1 MAPSPTPP
9 LRVALLGAGIFART
23 AHLGALAPHV
33 RAGAVTVAAVWS
45 RSAAPAAALA
55 SAYADVTPGG
65 TPPPSALSGDAALD
79 SLLGGGDGH
88 AIDAVVLAVP
98 IPALA
103 ALSARCLAAGHHVLS
118 EKPLAHSLSAAREV
132 LAAAAAAAGRAPA
145 GERPPPRYAVAENFR
160 FEPAF
165 RRAAALVAAGTA
177 GSLLAVTLT
186 GHSAMPPDS
195 PYAATA
201 WRQAPAHRG
210 GVLSD
215 GGVHSVAA
223 LRAVTGRAVRR
234 VVGASVTAGTAD
246 GARAAAPDGLA
257 AVVALD
263 GGATAAVSLCF
274 AVGTRAWRLRVAG
287 TEGAVDVERG
297 AREGAGGYWVRWD
310 TRGGGGG
317 GGEEFHPFGG
327 VEAEVSAWVAACRG
341 GDGSKADAVHPL
353 LAGAEAFAD
362 LAVIDAVLVAAERGG
377 GADVER
383 LDD

>member
-1 MAPSPTPP
+1 
-9 LRVALLGAGIFART
+9 LRVALLGAGIFARS

-33 RAGAVTVAAVWS
+33 RAGAVTVVAVWS

-55 SAYADVTPGG
+55 AAYADVTPGG

-79 SLLGGGDGH
+79 SLLGGGASD
-88 AIDAVVLAVP
+88 ALDAVVLAVP

-103 ALSARCLAAGHHVLS
+103 ALAARCLAAGLHVLS

-132 LAAAAAAAGRAPA
+132 LAAAAAAAAGRPPP
-145 GERPPPRYAVAENFR
+145 GGRPPPRYAVAENFR
-160 FEPAF
+160 FEPAL

-177 GSLLAVTLT
+177 GSLLSVTLT
-186 GHSAMPPDS
+186 AHAAMPPDS
-195 PYAATA
+195 PYAASA
-201 WRQAPAHRG
+201 WRRAPAHRG
-210 GVLSD
+210 GVLAD

-234 VVGASVTAGTAD
+234 VVGATVTAGTGN
-246 GARAAAPDGLA
+246 GAAAAAPDGLA
-257 AVVALD
+257 AVVTLD
-263 GGATAAVSLCF
+263 GGAPAAVSLCF

-287 TEGAVDVERG
+287 TEGAVDVDRG
-297 AREGAGGYWVRWD
+297 SREGAGGYWVRWD
-310 TRGGGGG
+310 TRAGGGG

-327 VEAEVSAWVAACRG
+327 VDAEVAAWVAACRG
-341 GDGSKADAVHPL
+341 GDGSKAGAVPPL
-353 LAGAEAFAD
+353 LGGAEAFAD

-377 GADVER
+377 GVDVER